1 MFFQPFRLEL
11 LFSVNSLKENTFF
24 FWHVCAPIIGPTL
37 CLHYL
42 SLSDPFVFLLVN
54 DEGVTHDWRES
65 QRLKTTSPVYFP
77 HLSRNI
83 EFINNGAN
91 HTAGARQ
98 FTSAIAAGRSRP
110 HNERWAISVYFLKS
124 RKTSAGFCWHVQL
137 LHMRKFGWNPK
148 TTSFRDRVRSRLLR
162 WSLSSHGRDEPFYY
176 WGGKISAPVLL
187 PLIAR
192 SLETN

>member
-1 MFFQPFRLEL
+1 MFFQSFRLEL
-11 LFSVNSLKENTFF
+11 LFSVNSLKQNTFF

-65 QRLKTTSPVYFP
+65 PRLKTTWPVYFP

-91 HTAGARQ
+91 HTVGAPHCMHVSLRVSLRQ
-98 FTSAIAAGRSRP
+98 EAAV
-110 HNERWAISVYFLKS
+110 HIMKDVLY
-124 RKTSAGFCWHVQL
+124 
-137 LHMRKFGWNPK
+137 
-148 TTSFRDRVRSRLLR
+148 
-162 WSLSSHGRDEPFYY
+162 LSIF
-176 WGGKISAPVLL
+176 
-187 PLIAR
+187 
-192 SLETN
+192 